1 MTPIWAVLPALLWIA
16 STPLPAQDLKPDPG
30 NLICNDGGSVCV
42 DSSLRNSMVEIPFFF
57 AIHLKTQGEVT
68 VGWELRD
75 DTGQLLDEDP
85 EGRLAFLIASASAT
99 ERTLGVRDFFL
110 SPAKSGTGRLILH
123 TTVDSVKG
131 DNRTLPELSIPL
143 RIDLRTSDV
152 TYAVPANNDEFA
164 NAINDN
170 VESDQAHRQPMSAT
184 VAWRKKA
191 LLHVR
196 RGMEGGA
203 ATEAAARDDSGQ
215 SLWHVID
222 YRKDGAT
229 AHLTTLG
236 DGWAGVT
243 YYLTGLDYLL
253 EKTAK
258 HQTGVRHVVFD
269 KPPEFGQWHPIR
281 PYAPAPRSATMPS
294 ASPNRSDC
302 IFRKTCF
309 QCTSP

>member
-1 MTPIWAVLPALLWIA
+1 MTPIRAVLPALLWIA
-16 STPLPAQDLKPDPG
+16 SIPLRAQDLKANAG
-30 NLICNDGGSVCV
+30 SLICNEGGSVCV
-42 DSSLRNSMVEIPFFF
+42 DSSLRNSAVEIPLFFVV
-57 AIHLKTQGEVT
+57 HLKTQGEVT

-110 SPAKSGTGRLILH
+110 SPVKSGTGRLVLH
-123 TTVDSVKG
+123 TTVNSVKG
-131 DNRTLPELSIPL
+131 DNQTLPELSIPV
-143 RIDLRTSDV
+143 RIDRRTTSV
-152 TYAVPANNDEFA
+152 TYAVPANRDEFA
-164 NAINDN
+164 NAINDS
-170 VESDQAHRQPMSAT
+170 VESDSEHHQPMSAK
-184 VAWRKKA
+184 VAWRKMT

-196 RGMEGGA
+196 PGLEGGA
-203 ATEAAARDDSGQ
+203 STEAAAREDSGQ

-222 YRKDGAT
+222 YRKDGST

-253 EKTAK
+253 EKTVE

-269 KPPEFGQWHPIR
+269 KPPELGQ
-281 PYAPAPRSATMPS
+281 
-294 ASPNRSDC
+294 
-302 IFRKTCF
+302 
-309 QCTSP
+309 